1 MTRSVERELA
11 ELKQEAFKNA
21 VHLFCD
27 ACLLYRAG
35 SYPSSYGLAVL
46 SFEELGKVLS
56 LDRLAEMLDQ
66 MPDKNRSLTRYADRL
81 HSHEHKQG
89 WANRDGLQM
98 SSRHSR
104 TKTNFI
110 SNRGL
115 SDGKEQAFYVESRKG
130 QVLTP
135 SRITRSKAETLIHD
149 VMASLE
155 ASGDIGFNGFRC
167 MSTPQSER
175 LASEQL
181 TVARTA
187 LEECSFPP

>member
-1 MTRSVERELA
+1 LTRSVATELS

-56 LDRLAEMLDQ
+56 LDRLAEMLGQ
-66 MPDKNRSLTRYADRL
+66 LPDKDRSLAEYADRL

-89 WANRDGLQM
+89 WADRDGLQM
-98 SSRHSR
+98 SRRHSK

-135 SRITRSKAETLIHD
+135 SRITRSKAATLIHD
-149 VMASLE
+149 VLASLE
-155 ASGDIGFNGFRC
+155 ASGDIGFNGFWC
-167 MSTPQSER
+167 MSTPQSEYLAGKQLAAAR
-175 LASEQL
+175 L
-181 TVARTA
+181 A
-187 LEECSFPP
+187 LEECNLAP